1 MINNN
6 KKYLKVFG
14 ILILC
19 FYPVFL
25 LYSNIFNTKGY
36 EEKKVINSNN
46 KIEKKHMNNSSKID
60 FSLYNNNCFGAII
73 IGGGPAGLMA
83 ATYASRFGIPT
94 GIIMGQE
101 PGGPLMRT
109 GVVENWP
116 GIIGMQGKMIVEASI
131 KQAENSNAII
141 LYEYVTNIEVD
152 CYPFKVVTN
161 KNTYYAFSIMIATG
175 STIKKLGC
183 LGEEKYWGKG
193 VSSCAICDG
202 ALHKNKPV
210 LVIGG
215 GDSACEEAL
224 QLVPHCNN
232 IYVLVR
238 GTHMRASQ
246 AMQEKIKANKKI
258 KILYETQ
265 LKEIIGKNDA
275 VSDAIL
281 LHNGKE
287 SLFSEEFSEKFLS
300 GVFIAIGQTPN
311 IDLIKNIVD
320 IDHHG
325 LIICQGR
332 TQKTSF
338 PGIFCGGD
346 VSNNYRQAGI
356 AAGEGT
362 MAAIDIF
369 NFLQDQKIDM
379 IFYEKHKNI
388 WFKNICS
395 DINPKIIQNNNN
407 NSCIDGVCIIPDVI
421 SSQENI
427 SKSYKIEKIKSEKEY
442 KKIIIEKKDEYYIID
457 IFGSHCPACV
467 EMKRTLD
474 EYIKNKPTMSIYLLN
489 YEELPSIRKIYKI
502 LGVPTILLMK
512 NGKVISK
519 AVGSMDLKEFKRWI
533 DKHTK
538 L

>member
-1 MINNN
+1 MINKN
-6 KKYLKVFG
+6 KKYFKIFG
-14 ILILC
+14 ILILF
-19 FYPVFL
+19 FYPIFL

-36 EEKKVINSNN
+36 EEKKVNNSNSN
-46 KIEKKHMNNSSKID
+46 IETKYMDKSNKID
-60 FSLYNNNCFGAII
+60 FSHYNNNCFGAII

-83 ATYASRFGIPT
+83 GTYASRFGIPT

-109 GVVENWP
+109 GIVENWP
-116 GIIGMQGKMIVEASI
+116 GIIGMQGKIIVETSI

-141 LYEYVTNIEVD
+141 LYEYVTNIEVN
-152 CYPFKVVTN
+152 CYPFKVITN

-202 ALHKNKPV
+202 ALHKNKSV
-210 LVIGG
+210 LVVGG

-224 QLVPHCNN
+224 QLLPHANN

-265 LKEIIGKNDA
+265 LKEIIGKNDV

-281 LHNGKE
+281 LHNEKE
-287 SLFSEEFSEKFLS
+287 YLFSEQFSEPCLS

-325 LIICQGR
+325 LIICQEKS
-332 TQKTSF
+332 QKTSF

-362 MAAIDIF
+362 KAAIDIF
-369 NFLQDQKIDM
+369 NFLQNQKIDM
-379 IFYEKHKNI
+379 IFYEKNKHIWYKNI
-388 WFKNICS
+388 NL
-395 DINPKIIQNNNN
+395 DENVKIIENNN
-407 NSCIDGVCIIPDVI
+407 NSYCVDGVCIIPNVAPVK
-421 SSQENI
+421 ENT
-427 SKSYKIEKIKSEKEY
+427 SKFYKIEKIKSEKEY
-442 KKIIIEKKDEYYIID
+442 KKLIIEKKDEYYIID

-467 EMKRTLD
+467 EMKRTFD
-474 EYIKNKPTMSIYLLN
+474 EYIKNKPDMSIYLIN

-519 AVGSMDLKEFKRWI
+519 AVGSMDLKEFKKWI

-538 L
+538 